1 VSFAEP
7 LWLLSLL
14 LIPLALLAQR
24 GIGRCRARTY
34 AVRFTAVSTLRQAIE
49 MGGRRWRAAAA
60 ALFLA
65 AVALLAIGLS
75 RPHVTHRVPINKAS
89 LILVLDHSGSM
100 AATDV
105 RPTRIQA
112 AISAANSFID
122 QLPKNIRL
130 GFVGFSSSPD
140 TAQRPTTDHQAVRSL
155 IDQQYADG
163 GTDTGPALQTALQ
176 LLDASKK
183 LHPPAAIVLLSDGAA
198 NEGISPVTVA
208 GVAKTEQ
215 VPIYTVAL
223 GTAQGVLQEGPFGQ
237 EIPVPPDPALMRAI
251 ATTSGGRSFDAQTAD
266 DLSSVYKALGQKL
279 STVARKRDLTV
290 WVLIAAA
297 VLLLLAAAASTRTRS
312 SFS

>member
-1 VSFAEP
+1 
-7 LWLLSLL
+7 
-14 LIPLALLAQR
+14 
-24 GIGRCRARTY
+24 
-34 AVRFTAVSTLRQAIE
+34 
-49 MGGRRWRAAAA
+49 
-60 ALFLA
+60 
-65 AVALLAIGLS
+65 
-75 RPHVTHRVPINKAS
+75 
-89 LILVLDHSGSM
+89 
-100 AATDV
+100 
-105 RPTRIQA
+105 
-112 AISAANSFID
+112 
-122 QLPKNIRL
+122 
-130 GFVGFSSSPD
+130 
-140 TAQRPTTDHQAVRSL
+140 
-155 IDQQYADG
+155 
-163 GTDTGPALQTALQ
+163 
-176 LLDASKK
+176 
-183 LHPPAAIVLLSDGAA
+183 VLLSDGAA